1 MYSETKQ
8 TKMLEYGVE
17 RGLLQGPVRR
27 QVAHALK
34 HPELSRDFGKAF
46 LKARWGREVSVCEQL
61 YTSFSDWLM
70 VREQGGVTGVNLV
83 SP

>member
-17 RGLLQGPVRR
+17 RGLLQGRARR

-34 HPELSRDFGKAF
+34 HPKLSWGFGKAF
-46 LKARWGREVSVCEQL
+46 LKARWGREASVCEQL
-61 YTSFSDWLM
+61 VHKLLWLM
-70 VREQGGVTGVNLV
+70 VREQGGVTGVNFI

>member
-46 LKARWGREVSVCEQL
+46 LKAR
-61 YTSFSDWLM
+61 
-70 VREQGGVTGVNLV
+70 
-83 SP
+83 